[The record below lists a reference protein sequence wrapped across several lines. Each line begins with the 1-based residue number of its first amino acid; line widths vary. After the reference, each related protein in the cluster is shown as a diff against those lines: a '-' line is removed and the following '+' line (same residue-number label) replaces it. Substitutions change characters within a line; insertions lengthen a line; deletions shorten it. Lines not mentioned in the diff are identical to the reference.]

1 MGTPWLSKRNLVAF
15 FLTAGAAFT
24 LYYWWNL
31 SRPVALMDAQTDH
44 LSCVSY
50 APFHREG
57 QTPFDQ
63 SLSIS
68 AEQIEADMTALAR
81 RFDCVRT
88 YTVTHG
94 MQEVPRFAEKLGVKV
109 LLGLWIGRNPSDN
122 AKEIA
127 TGIALTKKYTDNIRG
142 VIVGNEVLLRRELSP
157 AMLRN
162 YIEQVKAAV
171 SVPVTYADTWDYWLR
186 YQNDLLDAVSFA
198 TVHILPYWE
207 DDPAGIANAVDHVSE
222 IYQHTKTEMQGKEVL
237 IGETG
242 WPSYG
247 RQRQAAEPSLINQAR
262 FIREFSL
269 RAEQENIPYNVIEA
283 FDQPWKRFSEGAVGG
298 YWGIYAADEAAKFP
312 FRGPVAEVATWSA
325 IAYAAMAVCFGLF
338 LCLHWKHSPK
348 PLNTLPALLVISISG
363 GGAWTAFCRE
373 LVMANR
379 NLLEWAYT
387 GFFASLLL
395 ALIFLLGRL
404 LANWCGGQHLPQALP
419 PINQVTLGLRFGL
432 SGIKSSA
439 QLLSILRYLF
449 LFSAALACLLLAFDN
464 HSHDFPLALFSLPAI
479 GLTLLSWIKVKS
491 EAGLEEILLAGWL
504 GFAGL
509 WKAVLEHVVIVQDKP
524 WHLAN
529 GINQHALLWSLLCL
543 LLSSS
548 VLGPILFELRA
559 SQRVRF

>member
-1 MGTPWLSKRNLVAF
+1 MATHWLSKRNLVAF
-15 FLTAGAAFT
+15 FLTAGAVFT
-24 LYYWWNL
+24 LYYWWDL
-31 SRPVALMDAQTDH
+31 SRPVALVDAQTDH

-50 APFHREG
+50 APFHRAG

-63 SLSIS
+63 NLTIG

-94 MQEVPRFAEKLGVKV
+94 MQEVPRLAEKLGVKV
-109 LLGLWIGRNPSDN
+109 LLGVWLGRNPKEN
-122 AKEIA
+122 AEEIA
-127 TGIALTKKYTDNIRG
+127 TGIALTTKYAGNIRG

-157 AMLRN
+157 GMLRN
-162 YIEQVKAAV
+162 YIAQVKAAV
-171 SVPVTYADTWDYWLR
+171 SVPVTYADVWEFWLR
-186 YQNDLLDAVSFA
+186 YQNELLDAVSFA

-207 DDPAGIANAVDHVSE
+207 DDPVGLDHAVDHVSE
-222 IYQHTKTEMQGKEVL
+222 IYKQTKTELKGKDVL

-269 RAEQENIPYNVIEA
+269 RAAEENIPYNVIEA

-298 YWGIYAADEAAKFP
+298 YWGIYTADEAAKFP
-312 FRGPVAEVATWSA
+312 FRGPVAEAAAWSS
-325 IAYAAMAVCFGLF
+325 IAYAAMALCFGLF
-338 LCLHWKHSPK
+338 QFLHWKHNPK
-348 PLNTLPALLVISISG
+348 QLNALPALLLISISG

-387 GFFASLLL
+387 GLFASLLL
-395 ALIFLLGRL
+395 ALIFLLGRW
-404 LANWCGGQHLPQALP
+404 LANWCVTQQLPHALP
-419 PINQVTLGLRFGL
+419 PISQVAPGLRLGLY
-432 SGIKSSA
+432 SISSSN
-439 QLLSILRYLF
+439 QHLSILRSLF
-449 LFSAALACLLLAFDN
+449 LFSASLASLLLAFDT
-464 HSHDFPLALFSLPAI
+464 HAHDFPLALFSVPAI
-479 GLTLLSWIKVKS
+479 GFALLSWIKVKS

-509 WKAVLEHVVIVQDKP
+509 WIGVLEHVVIVQDKP

-529 GINQHALLWSLLCL
+529 SLNQHALLWSLLCL
-543 LLSSS
+543 LLASS
-548 VLGPILFELRA
+548 VLGPICYELQQKRRK
-559 SQRVRF
+559 S